1 MDYKNELLKIIE
13 SIDNEQLILY
23 LYIFVKE
30 KIKAE

>member
-1 MDYKNELLKIIE
+1 MDYKNELLKIIG
-13 SIDNEQLILY
+13 SINDEQLLLY

>member
-1 MDYKNELLKIIE
+1 MDYKNELLKIID

-30 KIKAE
+30 KLKAE

>member
-23 LYIFVKE
+23 LYIFIKE

>member
-13 SIDNEQLILY
+13 SINNEQLILY

>member
-1 MDYKNELLKIIE
+1 MDYKNELLKIID

>member
-30 KIKAE
+30 KLKAE